1 MNISLKVTQ
10 IGNSL
15 GLILP
20 KAAANALNVEK
31 GDTVL
36 LTSSPGGFC
45 ITANDPAFEER
56 MELARKIMKRRRSA
70 LRELAK

>member
-20 KAAANALNVEK
+20 KEAASALNVEK
-31 GDTVL
+31 GDTVM
-36 LTSSPGGFC
+36 LTSAPDGFR

-56 MELARKIMKRRRSA
+56 MEIARKIMKRRRSA

>member
-1 MNISLKVTQ
+1 MTIPLKITQ

-15 GLILP
+15 GVILP
-20 KAAANALNVEK
+20 KEALTALNVEK
-31 GDTVL
+31 GDTVM
-36 LTSSPGGFC
+36 LTSAPGGFR

-56 MELARKIMKRRRSA
+56 MKIARKIMKRRRSA

>member
-1 MNISLKVTQ
+1 MNISLKVTK

-20 KAAANALNVEK
+20 KEAANALNVEK

-36 LTSSPGGFC
+36 LTSSPDGFR

-56 MELARKIMKRRRSA
+56 MEIARKIMKRRRSA

>member
-1 MNISLKVTQ
+1 MNIPLKVTQ

-20 KAAANALNVEK
+20 KEAANALNVEK
-31 GDTVL
+31 GDIVM
-36 LTSSPGGFC
+36 LTSAPDGFR
-45 ITANDPAFEER
+45 ITASDPAFEER
-56 MELARKIMKRRRSA
+56 MEIARKIMKRRRNA